1 MFTKG
6 WRQLPR
12 IPKAAA
18 FLLLISLLPILQ
30 FTYMARFS
38 RPIADDYCYIA
49 HGIEHG
55 AFGAVQFM
63 RTTWNGSYS
72 DVFLHGLLAP
82 LAERI
87 PSIFQTATV
96 ILWFIGLCCLT
107 LQALA
112 LLKVKE
118 NKLATALVFAGL
130 LVAAT
135 INGFH
140 SAQSFYFYAGSVRY
154 TWPMVILIFYLA
166 FTLYSLNYAN
176 GRWRTVAAAL
186 VGALICFI
194 NGGFSEMY
202 LAFQGFFLTVVL
214 FGVWQFAQRPVR
226 RIALCIVGAGW
237 LATAASAAAQFTAPG
252 LHLRLASDLFSGIG
266 VPVRT
271 LPELAV
277 RTAESS
283 LMYIG
288 QQSAF
293 AGFALLFCVAL
304 FLTLKLAKPSQTP
317 RSLVSSDLSAAPLC
331 LCLGIQLLF
340 LPFLFAHV
348 SDAQQVLGRF
358 SIAYFSVVCLN
369 GLLITGLLLV
379 LFYRL
384 RFSMVLSAEPRVW
397 HAYISTLLLTALVF
411 FAATQVRNIHHKAA
425 TYLFLSS
432 IAILGM
438 ACWQLQSLAPGATG
452 RQLWRLSAFVSLQ
465 TLLSYGVLIGLSL
478 YVTGFIEGRIMA
490 SSNALH
496 VLAGIPWGVCLGVS
510 LWGSMSFGNGK
521 DNWAGEIKMA
531 SLIVALV
538 IGFGIFA
545 GQRPDLPRLARF
557 AQEWDERHPEIL
569 RQREQGHDVIVVPP
583 LSYNLGE
590 TLLGFQIFDDSFNGC
605 PKLYYGVESIT
616 RSGAG

>member
-1 MFTKG
+1 
-6 WRQLPR
+6 
-12 IPKAAA
+12 
-18 FLLLISLLPILQ
+18 LLLISLIPILQ
-30 FTYMARFS
+30 FADLARFS
-38 RPIADDYCYIA
+38 RPIADDYCYIS
-49 HGIEHG
+49 HGIEYG
-55 AFGAVQFM
+55 AFGAAKFM
-63 RTTWNGSYS
+63 RATWNGSYS

-87 PSIFQTATV
+87 PSIFQTTTV
-96 ILWFIGLCCLT
+96 ILWFFGLCCLA

-118 NKLATALVFAGL
+118 NKLATAIVFAGL

-140 SAQSFYFYAGSVRY
+140 SSQSFYFYAGSVRY
-154 TWPMVILIFYLA
+154 TLPMVILIFYLA

-176 GRWRTVAAAL
+176 GRWRTVAATL

-202 LAFQGFFLTVVL
+202 LAFQGFFLTAVL
-214 FGVWQFAQRPVR
+214 FGLLQFAQRPVR

-237 LATAASAAAQFTAPG
+237 LATAASAVAQFTAPG

-271 LPELAV
+271 LPELVV

-304 FLTLKLAKPSQTP
+304 FLTLNLGKPCQTP
-317 RSLVSSDLSAAPLC
+317 RSANFSGLSTPPLC
-331 LCLGIQLLF
+331 WCLGIQLLF
-340 LPFLFAHV
+340 LPFLFTHI
-348 SDAQQVLGRF
+348 SDSQQVLGRF
-358 SIAYFSVVCLN
+358 SIAYFLVLSLN
-369 GLLITGLLLV
+369 GLLISGLLLI
-379 LFYRL
+379 LFYRR
-384 RFSMVLSAEPRVW
+384 RFSKILSAEPRAW

-425 TYLFLSS
+425 TYLFLSC

-452 RQLWRLSAFVSLQ
+452 RQLWRFSAFVSLL

-496 VLAGIPWGVCLGVS
+496 VLAGIPWGVCLGVL
-510 LWGSMSFGNGK
+510 LWGSIPAVHGN
-521 DNWAGEIKMA
+521 DNWAVEIKII
-531 SLIVALV
+531 SFIIALV
-538 IGFGIFA
+538 IGFGIFS
-545 GQRPDLPRLARF
+545 GHRPDLPRLARF
-557 AQEWDERHPEIL
+557 AQEWDDRHTEIL
-569 RQREQGHDVIVVPP
+569 RQHEQGHDVIFVPP

-590 TLLGFQIFDDSFNGC
+590 TLLGFQIFDNSFNGC
-605 PKLYYGVESIT
+605 PKLYYGVESIM